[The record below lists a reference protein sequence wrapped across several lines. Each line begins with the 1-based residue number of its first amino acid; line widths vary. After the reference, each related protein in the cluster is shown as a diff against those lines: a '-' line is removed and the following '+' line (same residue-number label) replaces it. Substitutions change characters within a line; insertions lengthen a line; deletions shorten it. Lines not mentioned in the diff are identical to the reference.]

1 MPARPHAVQ
10 QPPPTQQLRQTGH
23 RDVLRDQQLLRSG
36 GHGLRLRGRLAPPR
50 IRSPRQAAA
59 RGAWELRWELGWQA
73 AGEGVLEGWPR
84 RLLLLPR
91 NLLLQEG
98 WAPRRPARGC
108 RLLLRV
114 ATRRGHWARPP
125 AVVVASAAAGRV
137 VTLLLLR
144 LLLLRLLLLPLL
156 LLPLLVR
163 GGAGMARHLRTGARP
178 WRARFPAARCSRP
191 LPTATTASSLAMLW
205 LL

>member
-1 MPARPHAVQ
+1 
-10 QPPPTQQLRQTGH
+10 
-23 RDVLRDQQLLRSG
+23 
-36 GHGLRLRGRLAPPR
+36 
-50 IRSPRQAAA
+50 
-59 RGAWELRWELGWQA
+59 
-73 AGEGVLEGWPR
+73 
-84 RLLLLPR
+84 
-91 NLLLQEG
+91 
-98 WAPRRPARGC
+98 
-108 RLLLRV
+108 
-114 ATRRGHWARPP
+114 
-125 AVVVASAAAGRV
+125 V